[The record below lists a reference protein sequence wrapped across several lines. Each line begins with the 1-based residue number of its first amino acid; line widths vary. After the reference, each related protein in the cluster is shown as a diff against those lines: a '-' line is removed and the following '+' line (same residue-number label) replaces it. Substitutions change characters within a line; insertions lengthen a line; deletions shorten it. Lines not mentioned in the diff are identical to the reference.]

1 MRVRYIGST
10 QNVEFSLRPV
20 SIPAV
25 RVRYIRRAHRL
36 RQKAPGFNSRS
47 AGKIHLVNRNH
58 KKVKAQ
64 VSIPAVRVRYIA
76 SILHKILAD
85 WGFNSR
91 SAGKIH

>member
-1 MRVRYIGST
+1 MSNWKIEVSIPAVRVRYIINIMMNDIKERNVSIPAVRVRYIGST

-47 AGKIHLVNRNH
+47 AGKIHFM
-58 KKVKAQ
+58 
-64 VSIPAVRVRYIA
+64 SRV
-76 SILHKILAD
+76 
-85 WGFNSR
+85 
-91 SAGKIH
+91 